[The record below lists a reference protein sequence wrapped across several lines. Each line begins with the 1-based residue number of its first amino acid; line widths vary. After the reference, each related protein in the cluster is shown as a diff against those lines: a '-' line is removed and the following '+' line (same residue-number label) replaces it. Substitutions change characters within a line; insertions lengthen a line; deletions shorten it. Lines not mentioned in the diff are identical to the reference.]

1 MSYWSPAT
9 VAAIATATAMTTA
22 QIHTAKPCF
31 MPLNRAMRLAT
42 YPPQ

>member
-9 VAAIATATAMTTA
+9 VAAIATAMAMTMA
-22 QIHTAKPCF
+22 QIQTANPCF
-31 MPLNRAMRLAT
+31 MPLNRAMRAAT